1 MAHYALL
8 DENNIVTN
16 VIVGKDET
24 DTSHDWEKV
33 YAEESGQTCKRTSF
47 NTWGNKH
54 KNGGTP
60 FRYNYASI
68 GSTFDESWGNDGA
81 FIPPSPFPSW
91 VLNDDCVWQA
101 PIPKPEN
108 VEGETYYRWVE
119 FELNWKVDTVISK

>member
-24 DTSHDWEKV
+24 DTSYNWEDV
-33 YAEESGQTCKRTSF
+33 YSEASGQVCKRTSY

-54 KNGGTP
+54 KLGGTP

-68 GSTFDESWGNDGA
+68 GSIFDESWGTDGA
-81 FIPPSPFPSW
+81 FIPQKPFPSW
-91 VLNDDCVWQA
+91 VLNDDCVWQ
-101 PIPKPEN
+101 PPVPKPEEE
-108 VEGETYYRWVE
+108 EGKTYYRWVE
-119 FELNWKVDTVISK
+119 SKLNWEVDTVISE